1 MVMKYAI
8 LSLTCLLGMSLT
20 AAAQKVGGDSAPVRF
35 GNPTGT
41 ARPFQNLIYGEV
53 KKITEKEIVLTK
65 TQHGVDQTFQLVK
78 KTKYFRDGKP
88 TTLDSI
94 KEGESVY
101 VRPKKKKKGV
111 VIAERVTTGILATQ
125 TR

>member
-1 MVMKYAI
+1 MKYAI
-8 LSLTCLLGMSLT
+8 LSLTFLLGITLT
-20 AAAQKVGGDSAPVRF
+20 AGAQKVGGDSAPVRF

-41 ARPFQNLIYGEV
+41 GRAFQNLIYGEV

-65 TQHGVDQTFQLVK
+65 TLHGIDQTFQLVK
-78 KTKYFRDGKP
+78 KTKYFRDGKRA
-88 TTLDSI
+88 TLDSI

-101 VRPKKKKKGV
+101 VLPKRKKKKGL
-111 VIAERVTTGILATQ
+111 VIAERITTGILATQ

>member
-1 MVMKYAI
+1 MKYAT
-8 LSLTCLLGMSLT
+8 LLLTCLVGTALGVG
-20 AAAQKVGGDSAPVRF
+20 AQKVGGDSAPVRF

-65 TQHGVDQTFQLVK
+65 TLHGVDQTFQLVK

-94 KEGESVY
+94 KEGEAVY

-111 VIAERVTTGILATQ
+111 VIAERVTTGLFSTT

>member
-1 MVMKYAI
+1 M
-8 LSLTCLLGMSLT
+8 LTRPHTT
-20 AAAQKVGGDSAPVRF
+20 AGAQKVGGDSAPVRF

-41 ARPFQNLIYGEV
+41 ARPFQNLIYGVV
-53 KKITEKEIVLTK
+53 KKITESEIVLTK